1 MQKVLITGG
10 AGFIGGHLANALA
23 EKKFEL
29 VLLDNFTRG
38 VDDDFLKKLA
48 KLDNV
53 RILNRNLLLAESFN
67 DLSFDFDY
75 IFHFAAIIGVKHV
88 LEKPYSVLNDNV
100 VLLNNTINFARKQK
114 FLKRFFF
121 TSSSEIMAG
130 SLLHLDMPLPTPEDF
145 PIALT
150 DLKSPRTSYMLSKIY
165 GEALCIHSGLP
176 YTLVRPHNIYGPRMG
191 LAHVIPELSKK
202 VYESVDGSNIQ
213 VASLNHSRAMCY
225 VDDAVEI
232 LIKLMNSE
240 NSVNGVFNLG
250 NQETEIKISELAEII
265 INLFG
270 KKLYITPGNEI
281 VDSPSRRCPD
291 MSKTIAITGYTPKV
305 GLMEGV
311 EKTIHW
317 YVQNVFNQGGISA
330 S

>member
-10 AGFIGGHLANALA
+10 AGFIGGHLVNALA
-23 EKKFEL
+23 EKEIEL
-29 VLLDNFTRG
+29 VLLDNFIRG
-38 VDDDFLKKLA
+38 VDDDFLKNLTQS
-48 KLDNV
+48 DNV

-100 VLLNNTINFARKQK
+100 VLLNNTVNFARKQK

-130 SLLHLDMPLPTPEDF
+130 SLLHLNMPLPTPEDF

-150 DLKSPRTSYMLSKIY
+150 DLNSPRTSYMLSKIY

-202 VYESVDGSNIQ
+202 IYESVDGSNIQ

-225 VDDAVEI
+225 VDDAIEI
-232 LIKLMNSE
+232 LIRLMNSE
-240 NSVNGVFNLG
+240 DSVNGVFNLG

-270 KKLYITPGNEI
+270 KKLHIIPGDETF
-281 VDSPSRRCPD
+281 DSPSRRCPD
-291 MSKTIAITGYTPKV
+291 MSKTISTTGYTPKI
-305 GLMEGV
+305 GLIEGI
-311 EKTIHW
+311 EKTVHW
-317 YVQNVFNQGGISA
+317 YVQNVFNPGGISA